1 MARIIPDGFGEVA
14 WVLTSAQGTDP
25 FVTTMGVQLI
35 NGIPENYVDFANKA
49 FTAYADTMLT
59 KTTDALTLDR
69 VELSVGLG
77 NEKTGSVLSD
87 LPSEQGTVGAQMA
100 PIGMAAIG
108 RKNSATLGRK
118 GRGRCFFPGVLTS
131 DDVSLGGSLE
141 PTARAALSTEFNQ
154 LLDILDA
161 GGDSLAMP
169 TYILHTDPTEIPT
182 LITGG
187 SIAPVVGWIRKRVY

>member
-1 MARIIPDGFGEVA
+1 MARVIPDGFGEVA

-35 NGIPENYVDFANKA
+35 NGNETNYVDFANKA
-49 FTAYADTMLT
+49 FQAYADTILT

-77 NEKTGSVLSD
+77 NETSGSVLSD
-87 LPSEQGTVGAQMA
+87 LPSEQGSVGAQMA

-108 RKNSATLGRK
+108 RKNSGILGRK
-118 GRGRCFFPGVLTS
+118 GRGRCFLPGVLTS

-141 PTARAALSTEFNQ
+141 PTARAALSSEFNQ
-154 LLDILDA
+154 LLQALDA

-169 TYILHTDPTEIPT
+169 TYILHTDPEMIPT